1 MYEDPSLGTFVKEL
15 HITPKKTAIL
25 TREECFSLME
35 HQRMLPNIVRHSIV
49 VERVAVGI
57 TRALI
62 RAGHAFDLW
71 EVSAAALLHDITKT
85 RSIHTHENHAISGE
99 QFLKELGCPRIGEI
113 VGCHIELPISIADG
127 PLSSEEIVNYADKR
141 VLHEDIVTLE
151 QRFEDLIARYG
162 LTREHSHRLKRMAK
176 QSCLIEEKIFSAINL
191 EPEAL
196 PHLIGE

>member
-1 MYEDPSLGTFVKEL
+1 
-15 HITPKKTAIL
+15 
-25 TREECFSLME
+25 ME
-35 HQRMLPNIVRHSIV
+35 HQRMLPNIVRHSVV

-62 RAGHAFDLW
+62 TEGHAIDIA

-99 QFLKELGCPRIGEI
+99 QFLIALGYPRIAAI
-113 VGCHIELPISIADG
+113 VGCHIELPRSAGHG

-141 VLHEDIVTLE
+141 VLHEAIVTLE
-151 QRFEDLIARYG
+151 ERFRDLIARYA
-162 LTREHSHRLKRMAK
+162 LTAEHSHRLKRLEK
-176 QSCLIEEKIFSAINL
+176 QSRRIEQKIFSAIDS

-196 PHLIGE
+196 RHLIGES